1 MSWKESRFVRPYI
14 SKLSPELVDLLDH
27 VLHID
32 PDLVRRC
39 VRVVC
44 VCCAYVRLETCW
56 TTR

>member
-39 VRVVC
+39 VCVVC
-44 VCCAYVRLETCW
+44 VAARM
-56 TTR
+56 